1 MQVEPRNYASYLL
14 RLRQVEHEGQVVWRA
29 TLESIQTGER
39 EGFVDAR
46 ALADFLLDGF
56 GTVTIKA
63 TTPKSETSIAPPVD
77 RDEDMPHVRHS

>member
-14 RLRQVEHEGQVVWRA
+14 RLRQVEQDGQLVWRA

-39 EGFVDAR
+39 ECFVDVQ

-56 GTVTIKA
+56 GTVTIGAA
-63 TTPKSETSIAPPVD
+63 TRGAGTPIAPPTD
-77 RDEDMPHVRHS
+77 RAEVLPPAC